1 VEELDLEQGIAWLRP
16 AESDYYTMPRVDTEV
31 RLIETTSQ
39 EKAVGAVKAYGEIQV
54 TSQVKGYR
62 KLKWYTHE
70 QLGIGDVDLPPTELL
85 TTAYWLALED
95 SSVEALREMGLWSND
110 PNDYGPNW
118 QTQRAQTRARD
129 GYRCQVCG
137 APEEGR
143 SHEVHHKTPFRAFE
157 SFELANQLEN
167 LITLCPACHRRVETA
182 VRVRSGLAG
191 LAHVLGHLAP
201 FFLMCDTRDL
211 GVHSDPQSPI
221 TGGAPTVVIYDQIP
235 AGIGFSERLFELHDE
250 LVLRAQELVSAC
262 ECEDGC
268 PSCVGPGGENG
279 YGGKRETLALLQVLG
294 MSGKR

>member
-1 VEELDLEQGIAWLRP
+1 
-16 AESDYYTMPRVDTEV
+16 
-31 RLIETTSQ
+31 
-39 EKAVGAVKAYGEIQV
+39 
-54 TSQVKGYR
+54 
-62 KLKWYTHE
+62 
-70 QLGIGDVDLPPTELL
+70 
-85 TTAYWLALED
+85 
-95 SSVEALREMGLWSND
+95 MGLWSND